1 MFSLGGN
8 KKKEN
13 PEATAQPSNS
23 KPKLPKPNRRG
34 SSISSA
40 ASGTALIG
48 DKDNATNNAAGG
60 GASSTEAHRGSQDT
74 AAPTVSS
81 QMIPQQQSL
90 DDFRF
95 PDGQDI
101 TNNPQALLQAPSSAS
116 TSKDKSA
123 HSNNKKDKK
132 GVAPASGQSSA
143 KTKGSRSKKV
153 RALPRKVVHR
163 LRGYGSRLRKK
174 LHRGRKHIKK
184 PTGPTLKL
192 RVQVQEPLGQ
202 AAEVG
207 EMVGAPPPPVP
218 LPGA

>member
-23 KPKLPKPNRRG
+23 KSKLPKPNRRG

-48 DKDNATNNAAGG
+48 DKDNAAAG
-60 GASSTEAHRGSQDT
+60 GASSTEARRGSQDT
-74 AAPTVSS
+74 AAPTISS
-81 QMIPQQQSL
+81 QMVPQQQSL
-90 DDFRF
+90 DDFQF
-95 PDGQDI
+95 PDDQDA
-101 TNNPQALLQAPSSAS
+101 TNNPQVLSSTS

-123 HSNNKKDKK
+123 HSNKKKDRK
-132 GVAPASGQSSA
+132 GAAPASGQSSA
-143 KTKGSRSKKV
+143 KIKGSKSKKV
-153 RALPRKVVHR
+153 RALPRKVAHR

-174 LHRGRKHIKK
+174 LNRGRKRIKK

-207 EMVGAPPPPVP
+207 EMVGAPPLPVP
-218 LPGA
+218 MPGA